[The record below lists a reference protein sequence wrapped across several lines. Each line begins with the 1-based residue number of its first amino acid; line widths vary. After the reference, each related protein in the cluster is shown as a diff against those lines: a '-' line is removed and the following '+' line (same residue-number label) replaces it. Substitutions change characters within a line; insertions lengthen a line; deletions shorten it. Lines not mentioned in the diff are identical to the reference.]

1 MKINANAKEFDC
13 MVIFAVRYALG
24 RNSVAPMLVIDF
36 INNNKE
42 NVSDRAMQTIIEDI
56 QASENTNSLG
66 MEYDKSLW
74 LEFKDT
80 LVNYRGLFSDK

>member
-1 MKINANAKEFDC
+1 MEINANAKEFDC

-24 RNSVAPMLVIDF
+24 RSSVAPMLVIDF

-42 NVSDRAMQTIIEDI
+42 NISDCAMQTIIEDI
-56 QASENTNSLG
+56 QTSENTASLG

-74 LEFKDT
+74 LEFKNE
-80 LVNYRGLFSDK
+80 LINYRRHFSDE